1 MEVVQPR
8 LNMFMSSSSSSSSNS
23 SLLKSLESP
32 PAARSGSLLLGG
44 AQGPAAA
51 WSDLAVMR
59 SDVMEYQGSQAA
71 APATRVV
78 LQQHMDAAAELDP
91 LATDWLDP
99 HPSSDE
105 LADVVEH
112 WPNLQPFTSPLMA
125 MENSPSCSTGNH
137 EQDVVV
143 RGPMSVVTSSSAA
156 AACAAP
162 EELSACNFSISQQH
176 SHHHQLLM
184 VNNRLHGSVPSSSSS
199 EQHLSPRSEMQ
210 LPAAAAAPAAHAPV
224 DFTTMSKCHK
234 FEEPGSI
241 GSFSYGSLLQQPEE
255 EEEDPRWRK
264 TLPDVQHW
272 QQLCLQPQY
281 TDFCNSRQQV
291 LQPAAIASFFRSMA
305 DIPYDAQDARDL
317 STYPSSSSSS
327 SSSSAAAAAAATHGL
342 QAAVPLPPS
351 IPPHL
356 LCAASEPGSYLEA
369 GLGLEQAV
377 IGSSL
382 LQSVHNDFKAAAAT
396 IPASCVSKQAVAI
409 TMRAARK
416 SRMAARQ
423 RSHSSI
429 SRHHSRNAASLM
441 GHCTS
446 SSRVLQSCHLKKLQ
460 MQQDLSF
467 AATQGQGN
475 NMDALVFLLHKELRP
490 SDVSNLGRIVLPK
503 KEAEYHLP
511 FLQAREGMSL
521 AMEDFDSG
529 KIWTFRYRFWPNNKS
544 RMYLLELT
552 GMLFIPARP

>member
-1 MEVVQPR
+1 
-8 LNMFMSSSSSSSSNS
+8 MFMSSSSSSNS
-23 SLLKSLESP
+23 SLLKNMESP
-32 PAARSGSLLLGG
+32 PAARSSSLLLGG

-78 LQQHMDAAAELDP
+78 LQQHMDAAAELNP
-91 LATDWLDP
+91 LATNWLDS

-143 RGPMSVVTSSSAA
+143 RGTMSVVTSSSAA
-156 AACAAP
+156 AACDAP

-176 SHHHQLLM
+176 CHHHQLLM

-210 LPAAAAAPAAHAPV
+210 LPAAAAAHAPV

-255 EEEDPRWRK
+255 EEEDPRWRM

-291 LQPAAIASFFRSMA
+291 LQAAAIASFFRPMP
-305 DIPYDAQDARDL
+305 DIPYNAQDARDL
-317 STYPSSSSSS
+317 STYPSSS

-356 LCAASEPGSYLEA
+356 LRAASEPGSYLEA

-377 IGSSL
+377 IGSSP

-429 SRHHSRNAASLM
+429 SRHHNRNAASLM
-441 GHCTS
+441 GPCTS

-467 AATQGQGN
+467 AVTQGQGN

-503 KEAEYHLP
+503 VKLR
-511 FLQAREGMSL
+511 LQ
-521 AMEDFDSG
+521 
-529 KIWTFRYRFWPNNKS
+529 
-544 RMYLLELT
+544 
-552 GMLFIPARP
+552 

>member
-1 MEVVQPR
+1 MVQPR
-8 LNMFMSSSSSSSSNS
+8 LNMFMSSSSSNS
-23 SLLKSLESP
+23 SLLKSMESP
-32 PAARSGSLLLGG
+32 PV
-44 AQGPAAA
+44 AA
-51 WSDLAVMR
+51 WSDLAVMS

-71 APATRVV
+71 APATRLV
-78 LQQHMDAAAELDP
+78 LQQHTDGAAELDP

-112 WPNLQPFTSPLMA
+112 WPNLQPCTSPLMA
-125 MENSPSCSTGNH
+125 MGNSPSCSTGNH

-143 RGPMSVVTSSSAA
+143 RGTMSVVTSSCAA

-162 EELSACNFSISQQH
+162 EELSDCNFSISQQH
-176 SHHHQLLM
+176 CHHHQLLT

-210 LPAAAAAPAAHAPV
+210 LPAAAAAAAHAPV

-255 EEEDPRWRK
+255 EEEDPRWRT

-291 LQPAAIASFFRSMA
+291 LQPAAIASFFRSMP

-327 SSSSAAAAAAATHGL
+327 SAAAAATHGL

-356 LCAASEPGSYLEA
+356 LRAASEPASYLEA

-382 LQSVHNDFKAAAAT
+382 LQLVHNDFKAAAAT
-396 IPASCVSKQAVAI
+396 IATSCVSKQAVAI

-429 SRHHSRNAASLM
+429 SRHHSRNATSLM
-441 GHCTS
+441 GPCTS

-467 AATQGQGN
+467 AVTQGQ
-475 NMDALVFLLHKELRP
+475 ACTHT
-490 SDVSNLGRIVLPK
+490 
-503 KEAEYHLP
+503 Y
-511 FLQAREGMSL
+511 
-521 AMEDFDSG
+521 
-529 KIWTFRYRFWPNNKS
+529 T
-544 RMYLLELT
+544 YLLQQMILLDMTQFPVVLEL
-552 GMLFIPARP
+552 L

>member
-8 LNMFMSSSSSSSSNS
+8 LNMFMSSSSSSNN
-23 SLLKSLESP
+23 SLLKSMESP

-51 WSDLAVMR
+51 WSDLVVMR
-59 SDVMEYQGSQAA
+59 SDVMEYRGSQAA
-71 APATRVV
+71 APTTRVV
-78 LQQHMDAAAELDP
+78 LQQQMDAAADLDP
-91 LATDWLDP
+91 LATDWPDP
-99 HPSSDE
+99 HPSSEE

-112 WPNLQPFTSPLMA
+112 WPNLQPCTSPPMA

-143 RGPMSVVTSSSAA
+143 RGTMSVVTSSSAA

-176 SHHHQLLM
+176 CHHHQLLM
-184 VNNRLHGSVPSSSSS
+184 VNNRLHGSVQSSSSSS

-210 LPAAAAAPAAHAPV
+210 LPAAAAAAHAPV
-224 DFTTMSKCHK
+224 YFTTMSKCHK

-255 EEEDPRWRK
+255 EEEDPRWQT

-291 LQPAAIASFFRSMA
+291 LQPAAIASFFRSMP
-305 DIPYDAQDARDL
+305 DIPYDAQDATDL

-327 SSSSAAAAAAATHGL
+327 SAAAAAATHGL
-342 QAAVPLPPS
+342 QAAAPLPPS

-356 LCAASEPGSYLEA
+356 LHAASEPGSYLEA

-441 GHCTS
+441 GPCTS

-460 MQQDLSF
+460 MRQDLSF
-467 AATQGQGN
+467 AVTQGQACTHT
-475 NMDALVFLLHKELRP
+475 D
-490 SDVSNLGRIVLPK
+490 
-503 KEAEYHLP
+503 
-511 FLQAREGMSL
+511 
-521 AMEDFDSG
+521 
-529 KIWTFRYRFWPNNKS
+529 T
-544 RMYLLELT
+544 YLLQQMILLDMTPLPVVLEL
-552 GMLFIPARP
+552 L

>member
-8 LNMFMSSSSSSSSNS
+8 LNMFMSSSSSNS
-23 SLLKSLESP
+23 SLLKSMESP
-32 PAARSGSLLLGG
+32 PAARSSSLLLGG

-78 LQQHMDAAAELDP
+78 LQQHMDAATDLDP
-91 LATDWLDP
+91 LATNWLDS

-143 RGPMSVVTSSSAA
+143 RGTMSVVTSSSAA
-156 AACAAP
+156 A
-162 EELSACNFSISQQH
+162 
-176 SHHHQLLM
+176 
-184 VNNRLHGSVPSSSSS
+184 
-199 EQHLSPRSEMQ
+199 
-210 LPAAAAAPAAHAPV
+210 HAPV
-224 DFTTMSKCHK
+224 EFTTMSKCHK

-255 EEEDPRWRK
+255 EEEDPRWRM
-264 TLPDVQHW
+264 TLPDFQHW

-291 LQPAAIASFFRSMA
+291 LQPAAIASSFRPMP

-317 STYPSSSSSS
+317 STYPSSSSS
-327 SSSSAAAAAAATHGL
+327 AAAASATHGL

-351 IPPHL
+351 IPSHL
-356 LCAASEPGSYLEA
+356 LHAASEPGSYLVA
-369 GLGLEQAV
+369 GLGLEQAL
-377 IGSSL
+377 IGSSP

-429 SRHHSRNAASLM
+429 SRHHNRNGASLM
-441 GHCTS
+441 GRCTS

-467 AATQGQGN
+467 AVTQGQGN

-544 RMYLLELT
+544 RMYLLEIT
-552 GMLFIPARP
+552 GDFVRAHNLQEGDLLILYRNALQGNYVVRGEKHIVLEGARKPNSVKAKSMQSQPDLLRGVE

>member
-1 MEVVQPR
+1 MCILWSEAVWCCCNPLMVVWRRIEILWEYYIWVVMEPWGAATRGSSGIMEVVQPR
-8 LNMFMSSSSSSSSNS
+8 LNMFMSSSNS
-23 SLLKSLESP
+23 SLLKSMESP
-32 PAARSGSLLLGG
+32 PAARSGSLQLGG

-143 RGPMSVVTSSSAA
+143 RGTMSVVTSSSAA

-210 LPAAAAAPAAHAPV
+210 LPAAAAAAAAPAAHAPV

-305 DIPYDAQDARDL
+305 DIPHDAQDARDL

-327 SSSSAAAAAAATHGL
+327 SSSAAAAATHGL

-351 IPPHL
+351 VPPHL

-377 IGSSL
+377 IGSGL

-441 GHCTS
+441 GPCTS

-467 AATQGQGN
+467 AVTQGQ
-475 NMDALVFLLHKELRP
+475 ACTHT
-490 SDVSNLGRIVLPK
+490 
-503 KEAEYHLP
+503 Y
-511 FLQAREGMSL
+511 
-521 AMEDFDSG
+521 
-529 KIWTFRYRFWPNNKS
+529 T
-544 RMYLLELT
+544 YLLQQMILLDMTQLPVVLEL
-552 GMLFIPARP
+552 L